1 LALSKKIVELHHG
14 SISVQS
20 EFGKGSTFSFTMPRS
35 VPAFGKPLMAMGDTL
50 TSREL

>member
-1 LALSKKIVELHHG
+1 
-14 SISVQS
+14 
-20 EFGKGSTFSFTMPRS
+20 MPRS